1 MRIVVDT
8 SVLIAVIANEP
19 TKPALVRATRGAVL
33 LAPASVH
40 WEVGNAFSAMLKR
53 GRVRVAQIRK
63 ALEAYGEIPI
73 RFFDVDLL
81 EALELAEKLKIYAYD
96 AYVLACARVHRC
108 PVLTL
113 DEGLIEAAE
122 KAAVQ
127 VMEP

>member
-19 TKPALVRATRGAVL
+19 TKPALVQATRGAVL

-53 GRVRVAQIRK
+53 GRVRVTQVKK
-63 ALEAYGEIPI
+63 ALEAYAEIPI
-73 RFFDVDLL
+73 RFYDVELL
-81 EALELAEKLKIYAYD
+81 DALELAATLKIYAYD
-96 AYVLACARVHRC
+96 AYVLACAQVHRC

-113 DEGLIEAAE
+113 DEGLVEAAE
-122 KAAVQ
+122 RAGVQ
-127 VMEP
+127 VMEN